1 MSQEPN
7 ETQSLEKKCNLL
19 LNEPAVRFV
28 GFINNM
34 GRQIAGGYKPGITPL
49 VDEEEHKISL
59 EHALEVLLT
68 KDLDES
74 LGSIDSI
81 VTRRKKV
88 TMITHLEL
96 IPKMLAMPGFS
107 ATARIPRPILVFW
120 INRSR
125 ETMRVKATTKMTIWA
140 GETARGPKFIT

>member
-19 LNEPAVRFV
+19 LNEPDVRFV

-34 GRQIAGGYKPGITPL
+34 GRQIAGGYKQGITPL

-88 TMITHLEL
+88 TMITIPMEKYSLL
-96 IPKMLAMPGFS
+96 IS
-107 ATARIPRPILVFW
+107 AEKKSDAEKIVQ
-120 INRSR
+120 
-125 ETMRVKATTKMTIWA
+125 KALSL
-140 GETARGPKFIT
+140 F